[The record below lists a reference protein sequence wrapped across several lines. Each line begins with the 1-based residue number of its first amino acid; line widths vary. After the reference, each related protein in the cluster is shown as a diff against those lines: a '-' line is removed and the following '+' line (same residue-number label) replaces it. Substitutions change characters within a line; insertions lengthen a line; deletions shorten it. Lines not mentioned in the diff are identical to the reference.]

1 MITIDL
7 YSEHYKGELEVVL
20 IEKVGAD
27 NIVYEVRLFQA
38 DFSGIID
45 WIPYDETSD
54 PENLVRLLNIANN
67 YGSTFSLVVRL
78 QEFYDQLL
86 TIVDNLAPSDLQV
99 YSAIKSICESAIEH
113 ENRLFIKRNS

>member
-7 YSEHYKGELEVVL
+7 YSEHYEGELEAVL
-20 IEKVGAD
+20 IEKDGAD

-54 PENLVRLLNIANN
+54 PENLVRLLNITNN
-67 YGSTFSLVVRL
+67 YGSEFSLVVRF
-78 QEFYDQLL
+78 QEFYEQLL
-86 TIVDNLAPSDLQV
+86 TIVNNLDPSDLQV

-113 ENRLFIKRNS
+113 DNRLFIRRNS